1 MQNNAVKLYRSK
13 SDHLYMW
20 AVYVFTLTASL
31 VILVPLIFVLAASFS
46 SPEALLSAR
55 VYLWPVEFNLRGYK
69 MIIEHDMLITGFR
82 NTFLYASLGSL
93 INIVMTILAAYPLSR
108 KDLKVRNGVMFL
120 FAFTMLFNGGLIPTY
135 LLVKDLRMINT
146 IWAMMIP
153 NAMAVWNVIITRTY
167 FQSNIP
173 GELLESASID
183 GCDDFRFLLKIAI
196 PLSTPIIAVNILLY
210 AVGHWNSFFNALI
223 YLNDN
228 KLYPLQLV
236 LRDILIQ
243 DDTAGVSMDVT
254 KQLEQQK
261 LRYLL
266 QYSTIV
272 VATVPVAILYP
283 FIQKYFV
290 SGIMVGAIKG

>member
-167 FQSNIP
+167 FQSTSP
-173 GELLESASID
+173 ASCWRAPASTAATISSSCSRSPSRCPRPSSPSTSCSTRWAT
-183 GCDDFRFLLKIAI
+183 GTAF
-196 PLSTPIIAVNILLY
+196 STP
-210 AVGHWNSFFNALI
+210 
-223 YLNDN
+223 
-228 KLYPLQLV
+228 
-236 LRDILIQ
+236 
-243 DDTAGVSMDVT
+243 
-254 KQLEQQK
+254 
-261 LRYLL
+261 
-266 QYSTIV
+266 
-272 VATVPVAILYP
+272 
-283 FIQKYFV
+283 
-290 SGIMVGAIKG
+290 